1 MTASSRR
8 RNRVGV
14 LGTLVSQEIVLASER
29 PVALIA
35 RIRAGGRVGHDVRT
49 QVEGARETSCADRA
63 NVDVGDLG
71 E

>member
-1 MTASSRR
+1 VTASSRR

-14 LGTLVSQEIVLASER
+14 LGALMSQEIVLAGKG

-35 RIRAGGRVGHDVRT
+35 RVRASGGVGHDVRA
-49 QVEGARETSCADRA
+49 QVEGTREASCADRA
-63 NVDVGDLG
+63 DVDVGDLG